1 MAIDLKAGIDHAAF
15 VRDVEKGMKLANRA
29 MQKRANSIKLK
40 LDDKGFRQPLGR
52 ITGDLNMFDSA
63 LAASNARVIAFG
75 ASTAVIGW
83 ISKAF
88 KELAKTTIEVG
99 KQFADINRILSLSNK
114 NFEKF
119 GNQLFEISKKNA
131 TSFQDTTKAAL

>member
-52 ITGDLNMFDSA
+52 IL
-63 LAASNARVIAFG
+63 
-75 ASTAVIGW
+75 
-83 ISKAF
+83 
-88 KELAKTTIEVG
+88 
-99 KQFADINRILSLSNK
+99 
-114 NFEKF
+114 
-119 GNQLFEISKKNA
+119 EI
-131 TSFQDTTKAAL
+131 